1 MICKSYLVARTH
13 VKIKDHKWQYCIGG
27 EICLFYITS
36 CPWNPPGW
44 RRLSK
49 DPPTSRSHAAS
60 VTLQSYIRAR
70 GASNSTTSPVT
81 TSLSPLVRQAAG
93 VEVASHFRFFLP
105 HEISSRKVCASLS
118 WFTAINI
125 KQKNFMMFA
134 CLKVVKNES
143 VICSE
148 LCFIGLCNQA
158 WNCIFCNAVFGSETK
173 LLLNYAMPSLPPW
186 LTGPCVMDGL
196 TDGDDRNSS
205 LADGHA
211 ERASH
216 AWLGRENCRAVFSR
230 QLAKLACQ
238 ARPECSWA
246 DEWLYLVLGCG
257 RRADLLSF
265 HFHCISKICG
275 KNMLRTLL

>member
-1 MICKSYLVARTH
+1 
-13 VKIKDHKWQYCIGG
+13 
-27 EICLFYITS
+27 
-36 CPWNPPGW
+36 
-44 RRLSK
+44 
-49 DPPTSRSHAAS
+49 
-60 VTLQSYIRAR
+60 
-70 GASNSTTSPVT
+70 
-81 TSLSPLVRQAAG
+81 
-93 VEVASHFRFFLP
+93 
-105 HEISSRKVCASLS
+105 
-118 WFTAINI
+118 
-125 KQKNFMMFA
+125 MFA

-173 LLLNYAMPSLPPW
+173 LLLNYAMPSLTDW
-186 LTGPCVMDGL
+186 AFCCVMDGL

-216 AWLGRENCRAVFSR
+216 ACLGRENCRAVFSR

-275 KNMLRTLL
+275 KNMLRDVRSVVLFSFLFFWKFRYPIGGCTIAAVLAQRSVEPHTRHTYFKIDSRYGIFVALERHKTA

>member
-1 MICKSYLVARTH
+1 MIWRSWKFLIHAGSSELLESDQYHENFKFLIVDNRETHITGKLKPLIWTTNVICKSYLVARTH

-81 TSLSPLVRQAAG
+81 TSLSPLVRQAAR
-93 VEVASHFRFFLP
+93 VEVASHFRIFLP

-125 KQKNFMMFA
+125 
-134 CLKVVKNES
+134 
-143 VICSE
+143 
-148 LCFIGLCNQA
+148 
-158 WNCIFCNAVFGSETK
+158 
-173 LLLNYAMPSLPPW
+173 
-186 LTGPCVMDGL
+186 
-196 TDGDDRNSS
+196 
-205 LADGHA
+205 
-211 ERASH
+211 
-216 AWLGRENCRAVFSR
+216 
-230 QLAKLACQ
+230 
-238 ARPECSWA
+238 
-246 DEWLYLVLGCG
+246 
-257 RRADLLSF
+257 
-265 HFHCISKICG
+265 
-275 KNMLRTLL
+275 